1 MSIQEIFGWFKRRGK
16 PGGDESGSKPPVHGE
31 LEELPVLPGTPAG
44 GGEAVPRHY
53 GDLWAI
59 LQDIAREEDPE
70 VFSRK
75 SVADH
80 AAESLEGKKDVDR
93 WLNAYLL
100 RLKPDHPYRFPA
112 HHQRH
117 RGYCLI
123 PRQYPSGTR
132 WQCFREETLLKLRLP
147 DQPSKAELIA
157 ALDRWLESHPE
168 S

>member
-1 MSIQEIFGWFKRRGK
+1 MAIKEILGWFRKRRQ
-16 PGGDESGSKPPVHGE
+16 PGGDAGSGEPAASRG
-31 LEELPVLPGTPAG
+31 LEELPVLPGPPAG
-44 GGEAVPRHY
+44 GGAGTPRHY

-59 LQDIAREEDPE
+59 LQDIAREEDLE

-93 WLNAYLL
+93 WLNAYLR

-132 WQCFREETLLKLRLP
+132 WQCFHEKTFLKLRLP